1 MLKRVARSLKAVV
14 FGLVIALLVAST
26 SSANRDP
33 KNMVL
38 RLQDMPTGFELTKS
52 YYTSVTGAA
61 KGSSVSVAQY
71 KAWGY
76 LTAYESDFSKNG
88 SLGDLFSGASQ
99 VTSSVS
105 VYRTS
110 AGAGKS
116 LASSV
121 AACNKAPFK
130 ELSVGAKIGDEAHL
144 CSATHKSGSI
154 TAQVYAVLWRR
165 GQLKAAVLVAGVAS
179 GTSPDQ
185 AVRLAKVQ
193 DKRMR

>member
-1 MLKRVARSLKAVV
+1 VARSLKVVV
-14 FGLVIALLVAST
+14 FWLVLALLVASA
-26 SSANRDP
+26 SSASRDP

-38 RLQDMPTGFELTKS
+38 RLQDMPTGFELTTS
-52 YYTSVTGAA
+52 HYTSVTAAA
-61 KGSSVSVAQY
+61 KSSSVSVAQY

-76 LTAYESDFSKNG
+76 LTAYESDFSKKG
-88 SLGDLFSGASQ
+88 SISDLLSSASQ
-99 VTSSVS
+99 ITSSVT
-105 VYRTS
+105 VYRT
-110 AGAGKS
+110 ATGAGKS

-121 AACNKAPFK
+121 ASCNKSPFK

-144 CSATHKSGSI
+144 CSATHTSGSV
-154 TAQVYAVLWRR
+154 TGQVYAVLWRR
-165 GQLKAAVLVAGVAS
+165 GRLKAAVLVAGVAG

>member
-1 MLKRVARSLKAVV
+1 MTRSLKVVV
-14 FGLVIALLVAST
+14 FALALALLVASA
-26 SSANRDP
+26 SSASRDP

-52 YYTSVTGAA
+52 HYESVTAAA
-61 KGSSVSVAQY
+61 KSSSVSVAQY

-99 VTSSVS
+99 IASSVT
-105 VYRTS
+105 VYGTS
-110 AGAGKS
+110 TGAGKS

-121 AACNKAPFK
+121 ASCNKPPFE
-130 ELSVGAKIGDEAHL
+130 ELSVGARIGDESHL
-144 CSATHKSGSI
+144 CSARHKSGGV

-165 GQLKAAVLVAGVAS
+165 GQLKAGLIVAGVVG
-179 GTSPDQ
+179 GTSPDV
-185 AVRLAKVQ
+185 AVKLAKLQ